1 MRLGEKITDFELSG
15 YPVRIECGERDIEN
29 NMLVISS
36 RITGEKQ
43 IISIDQVTE
52 TIERMMA
59 EGQVELLKRSRE
71 RLLSNVVACETL
83 EDI

>member
-1 MRLGEKITDFELSG
+1 VRLGEKITDFELSG

>member
-1 MRLGEKITDFELSG
+1 
-15 YPVRIECGERDIEN
+15 
-29 NMLVISS
+29 MLVISS

-52 TIERMMA
+52 TIERMMS

>member
-1 MRLGEKITDFELSG
+1 VRLGEKITDFELSG

-29 NMLVISS
+29 NNLVISS

-43 IISIDQVTE
+43 IISIDHVTE